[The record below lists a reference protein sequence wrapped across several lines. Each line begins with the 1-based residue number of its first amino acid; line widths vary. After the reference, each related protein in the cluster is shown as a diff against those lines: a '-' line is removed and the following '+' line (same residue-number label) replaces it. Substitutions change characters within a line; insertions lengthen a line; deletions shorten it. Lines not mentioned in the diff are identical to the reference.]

1 MSLLRG
7 PRPRGPW
14 AAARKGPRK
23 PAAAKRDWDS
33 TVHDLTVHRA
43 TPEDILRRRELHM
56 SKNKA
61 LVHLELQEKALKRK
75 WKKQK
80 EVAPGSLEKR
90 KLMREIL
97 SDQYQ
102 LQDVLERSD
111 QVMAVVK
118 DLFGDAPCRRTG
130 FPNVTMAPNCDLEF
144 SEGPIVQ
151 KRDPSTPLSILS
163 ESVMDSQALN
173 EVAEETSSIYQS
185 EDEQR
190 DSLNFKSSINSDRL
204 LRLLREENSSGN
216 SQLWAEKE
224 MRKTMLSQEANVPLT
239 PATASPSLK
248 HSALNAT
255 SEVKRICSRL
265 LNEEVEETVDS
276 TYTVRQVLNPD
287 SRKQKQISAKMKR
300 KQAAQNSS
308 RQRAGDSH
316 ANSIPTDLPRDNK
329 SSLDVLNRMIH
340 EVEHELEEYE
350 RGTGREVQ
358 KTRKNEGLTG
368 FTLSLV
374 NALCRLMRY
383 LRESEMQL
391 REKELMRQQHEQML
405 NEHRELIDA
414 LTAEILLVREE
425 NVTIQKKLQQYMIAT
440 DEQLTSLVQAFKG
453 LPLAESKKGQ
463 SPNHFGIV
471 SKGPAISQEQSALSY
486 FEPSTDAS
494 NGENMLKFP
503 HEEMPVKFPQRPSA
517 SDSVGAGRS
526 LPTHIFQPAVLLS
539 PPRQKS
545 SQESSSL
552 QNVFKTISQSTEN
565 TEREPC
571 KERISPSSLITQSTT
586 EEKCLFSQRQPIP
599 PADKD
604 LESSQEKVSLSS
616 PGDSG
621 KNSAAEEFSQSSDLL
636 GQIAELTRQNSLI
649 KAQLSKFRGCS
660 EERGDGLH
668 QPDPVQNINPS
679 LDTSQGQTHLAVAKS
694 LEERIAELNRQSAEA
709 RDKLLQ
715 LIDQQKLA
723 AAHMLSPMISPIPPP
738 SLNYIENARKT
749 TEVSIPVAF
758 AMDNSKE
765 DTPSPADVT
774 SMRRSACSSSK
785 PCSPLS
791 ATSESVKL
799 SPVRQR
805 PKLPVLSLGTSGSLS
820 LVAPENFKQTL

>member
-33 TVHDLTVHRA
+33 TVHDLTVHCA

-173 EVAEETSSIYQS
+173 EVAEETSSICQS

-552 QNVFKTISQSTEN
+552 QNGNRFLLQTKTWRVPKRKSA
-565 TEREPC
+565 
-571 KERISPSSLITQSTT
+571 
-586 EEKCLFSQRQPIP
+586 CL
-599 PADKD
+599 
-604 LESSQEKVSLSS
+604 L
-616 PGDSG
+616 
-621 KNSAAEEFSQSSDLL
+621 
-636 GQIAELTRQNSLI
+636 
-649 KAQLSKFRGCS
+649 
-660 EERGDGLH
+660 
-668 QPDPVQNINPS
+668 
-679 LDTSQGQTHLAVAKS
+679 QTHLAVAKS

-738 SLNYIENARKT
+738 SLNYTENARKT

-765 DTPSPADVT
+765 DTPSPAGVT
-774 SMRRSACSSSK
+774 SMRRSAGSSSK

-820 LVAPENFKQTL
+820 LMAPENFKQTL